1 MNSLSIKPLE
11 PLDLQGNR
19 KNQKVYQ
26 VFLGSGNIVKF
37 KNKRAAADFSAMVTK
52 NINDFI
58 RVSNILYADLFKIYR
73 VQWPAMD
80 LQTNNKLAGYVD
92 NLNNLFCGVF
102 NKSGAEIFTI
112 CFAIYKALEAFIKL
126 LTSYLTA
133 KKNYP
138 ALYEVNAAAGYL
150 NNNSMA
156 IQIIKS
162 HIK

>member
-1 MNSLSIKPLE
+1 VEKLSIKPIK
-11 PLDLQGNR
+11 PLDLNGNR
-19 KNQKVYQ
+19 KSQKVYQ
-26 VFLGSGNIVKF
+26 VFLGSGNTVKF
-37 KNKRAAADFSAMVTK
+37 KNKRAAADYSAMVSK
-52 NINDFI
+52 NVNDFI

-80 LQTNNKLAGYVD
+80 PVTNNKLAGYVD
-92 NLNNLFCGVF
+92 NLNNLFAGVF
-102 NKSGAEIFTI
+102 NKTGSEIFNN
-112 CFAIYKALEAFIKL
+112 CFAIYKALEAFINV

-150 NNNSMA
+150 TNNSLA